1 MHSTDP
7 HPDAAA
13 SRANDQNS
21 NDSDGKDN
29 EGMDFGDPFDG
40 RDLEAE
46 LAAVQQQFADLRE
59 EWLRERAEIANQ
71 HKRQTRDLDT
81 ARRYANERLLGA
93 LLPVFD
99 SLEAGLRAAHGE
111 SAEVREG
118 LQLTLRQLEK
128 VADDNGLV
136 AIDPVG
142 TAFNPERHQAI
153 STQPRGEHAPG
164 TVLQVFQKGYLLN
177 ERLLRPALVVVA
189 ADH

>member
-1 MHSTDP
+1 MHRTDP
-7 HPDAAA
+7 TADAAA
-13 SRANDQNS
+13 SRS
-21 NDSDGKDN
+21 NDADSNGD
-29 EGMDFGDPFDG
+29 MDFGDMPGG

-71 HKRQTRDLDT
+71 HKRQTRDLEV
-81 ARRYANERLLGA
+81 ARRYSNERLLSA

-99 SLEAGLRAAHGE
+99 SLEAGLAAAHGE

-118 LQLTLRQLEK
+118 LKLTLQQLEK
-128 VADDNGLV
+128 VAADNGLV

-142 TAFNPERHQAI
+142 TAFNPEQHQAI

-164 TVLQVFQKGYLLN
+164 TVLQSFQKGYVLN
-177 ERLLRPALVVVA
+177 DRLLRPALVVVA

>member
-1 MHSTDP
+1 MHRTDP
-7 HPDAAA
+7 TADAAA
-13 SRANDQNS
+13 SRS
-21 NDSDGKDN
+21 NDADSNDD
-29 EGMDFGDPFDG
+29 MDFGDMPGG

-71 HKRQTRDLDT
+71 HKRQTRDLEV
-81 ARRYANERLLGA
+81 ARRYANERLLSA

-99 SLEAGLRAAHGE
+99 SLEAGLAAAHGE

-118 LQLTLRQLEK
+118 LKLTLQQLEK
-128 VADDNGLV
+128 VAADNGLV

-142 TAFNPERHQAI
+142 TAFNPEQHQAI
-153 STQPRGEHAPG
+153 STQPRGEYAPG
-164 TVLQVFQKGYLLN
+164 TVLQSFQKGYVLHD
-177 ERLLRPALVVVA
+177 RLLRPALVVVA

>member
-1 MHSTDP
+1 MHRTDP
-7 HPDAAA
+7 TADAAA
-13 SRANDQNS
+13 RSAEAGS
-21 NDSDGKDN
+21 NDADD
-29 EGMDFGDPFDG
+29 MDFGDMPGD

-71 HKRQTRDLDT
+71 HKRQTRDLEI

-99 SLEAGLRAAHGE
+99 SLEAGLAAAHGE

-118 LQLTLRQLEK
+118 LKLTLQQLEK
-128 VADDNGLV
+128 VAADNGLV

-142 TAFNPERHQAI
+142 IAFNPEQHQAI
-153 STQPRGEHAPG
+153 STQPRGAHAPG
-164 TVLQVFQKGYLLN
+164 TVLQAFQKGYVLN
-177 ERLLRPALVVVA
+177 DRLLRPALVVVA

>member
-1 MHSTDP
+1 MPRTDP
-7 HPDAAA
+7 TPDDAA
-13 SRANDQNS
+13 RAKQAGS
-21 NDSDGKDN
+21 NDSINDD
-29 EGMDFGDPFDG
+29 EMDFGDVLGG

-71 HKRQTRDLDT
+71 HKRQTRDLEV

-99 SLEAGLRAAHGE
+99 SLEAGLKAAHGE

-118 LQLTLRQLEK
+118 LKLTLAQLEK
-128 VADDNGLV
+128 VATDNGLV
-136 AIDPVG
+136 GVDPLG
-142 TAFNPERHQAI
+142 QPFNPEQHQAI
-153 STQPRGEHAPG
+153 STQPRGTHADG
-164 TVLQVFQKGYLLN
+164 TVLQVFQKGYVLN
-177 ERLLRPALVVVA
+177 DRLLRPALVVVA

>member
-1 MHSTDP
+1 MHRTDP
-7 HPDAAA
+7 TADAAA
-13 SRANDQNS
+13 RNAEAGS
-21 NDSDGKDN
+21 NDSGD
-29 EGMDFGDPFDG
+29 MDFGDMPGG

-99 SLEAGLRAAHGE
+99 SLEAGLAAAHGE
-111 SAEVREG
+111 SAEVRQG
-118 LQLTLRQLEK
+118 LQLTLQQLEK
-128 VADDNGLV
+128 VAADNGLV

-142 TAFNPERHQAI
+142 TAFNPEQHQAI

-164 TVLQVFQKGYLLN
+164 TVLQAFQKGYVLN
-177 ERLLRPALVVVA
+177 DRLLRPALVVVA